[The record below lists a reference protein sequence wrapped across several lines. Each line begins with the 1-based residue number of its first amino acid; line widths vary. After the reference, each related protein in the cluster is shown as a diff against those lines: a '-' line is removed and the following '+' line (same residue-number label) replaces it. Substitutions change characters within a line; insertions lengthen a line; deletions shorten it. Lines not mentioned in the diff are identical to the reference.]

1 MRFNNRIR
9 AREIRLIDEQGAQVG
24 IVALR
29 DAIQMAEERG
39 FDLVEVAPNAV
50 PPVCRIMDYG
60 KFRYEQSKKEREA
73 RKHQKQVELKEVR
86 LKPKTDDHDIDVK
99 AKQARKFL
107 LGGDKV
113 KFTLRFRGREI
124 FHPDIGLKMLEGMA
138 EDLRDISVIEQ
149 RPLMEG
155 RVLSLLLAPNA
166 KARATPSKPATPA
179 AANAT
184 PRPAKPPKEV
194 VVPAA
199 EAPAPVVTETALPVE
214 APAPVPAEAIAPVAA
229 ATPVETVAPVAAATP
244 TAPVAAT
251 PKPRAA
257 KPPKEASVPAVA
269 PAPVPAEA
277 ALPVDASPNTTSE
290 GE

>member
-1 MRFNNRIR
+1 LRFNNRIR

-166 KARATPSKPATPA
+166 KARATPSKPAAPA

-194 VVPAA
+194 VVPA
-199 EAPAPVVTETALPVE
+199 E
-214 APAPVPAEAIAPVAA
+214 APVATLEDA
-229 ATPVETVAPVAAATP
+229 ATPVATATP
-244 TAPVAAT
+244 VAPVAAT